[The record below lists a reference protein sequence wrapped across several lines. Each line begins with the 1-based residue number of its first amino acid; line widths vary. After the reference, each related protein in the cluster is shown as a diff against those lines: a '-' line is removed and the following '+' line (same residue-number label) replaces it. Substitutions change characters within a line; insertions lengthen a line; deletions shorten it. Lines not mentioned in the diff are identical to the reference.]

1 MELQAAGSAAVE
13 SAALKVGDVIL
24 FADVEGLWR
33 DRLEGMARDYA
44 NRKQVPLDTV
54 IYQVIAIRRNGI
66 TFQVGHLPK
75 ATRPKLPA

>member
-1 MELQAAGSAAVE
+1 
-13 SAALKVGDVIL
+13 
-24 FADVEGLWR
+24 
-33 DRLEGMARDYA
+33 MARDYA